1 VIRNIIANGGRL
13 PTSRIMKTLTVKKAG
28 TKADSIRI
36 GSQNYEFH
44 GSRRL
49 KTTSDTYSLIL
60 GNNYNP
66 FIYMYLFSVA
76 VK

>member
-1 VIRNIIANGGRL
+1 
-13 PTSRIMKTLTVKKAG
+13 MKTLTVEKAG
-28 TKADSIRI
+28 TKADPIKF

-49 KTTSDTYSLIL
+49 KTTSDTCSLIL
-60 GNNYNP
+60 GNNYNSY
-66 FIYMYLFSVA
+66 IYMYLFCVA